1 MVGTSREMIN
11 HIQKNKDKV
20 VYDIEKGVVT
30 TEKGTHG
37 FICSSTGY
45 IRFKLSGRVVQAHTF
60 FIHKIKRGGESG

>member
-30 TEKGTHG
+30 TEKRDSWLYML
-37 FICSSTGY
+37 INW
-45 IRFKLSGRVVQAHTF
+45 
-60 FIHKIKRGGESG
+60 IHKV